1 MAIDFGRMHS
11 TRSKLQG
18 AIDAAVLAAASPQ
31 IQELPQAQQIKR
43 AKDTFYANCFNAI
56 CSQLKTLTIKNN
68 DGVITGTVAIDVPTT
83 FMSVAGIKSTEVKVT
98 SEVSVVGGFENVYL
112 TLDLSS
118 SMGVASTPAGRTKL
132 KQITRNYMP
141 RNYYADGSPSTGC
154 LYACHTRDGWEPR
167 GQTLYQLAKANN
179 IAIREDVLVQQMSTI
194 SNKLVGA
201 GVGSGGQLK
210 VGVIAFSDEMQV
222 LLNPTTD
229 LSKLTDPLS
238 RLTIRRENTR
248 YKKVMR
254 KITRKIGNAGDGSSA
269 SSPRKTM
276 IMMTDGVDVDKNDNS
291 KAFDSKYCKSLKSSG
306 VRVIVINIKY
316 VKDPGN
322 YLYELLVAP
331 FYDKIEPNL
340 KACATKG
347 EYYEATDTDDIVTTF
362 DVLTN
367 NILAGQTRLTR

>member
-1 MAIDFGRMHS
+1 
-11 TRSKLQG
+11 
-18 AIDAAVLAAASPQ
+18 
-31 IQELPQAQQIKR
+31 
-43 AKDTFYANCFNAI
+43 
-56 CSQLKTLTIKNN
+56 
-68 DGVITGTVAIDVPTT
+68 
-83 FMSVAGIKSTEVKVT
+83 MSVAGIKSTEVKVT

-322 YLYELLVAP
+322 
-331 FYDKIEPNL
+331 
-340 KACATKG
+340 
-347 EYYEATDTDDIVTTF
+347 
-362 DVLTN
+362 
-367 NILAGQTRLTR
+367 